1 MAVSKR
7 MSKRRIE
14 KRSKVKPF
22 VKFVNFNH
30 LLPTRYLVDKDIDL
44 KTAATVEKMENA
56 ESRKNMIKE
65 IAKILNNK

>member
-1 MAVSKR
+1 MKVTKR
-7 MSKRRIE
+7 MSDRRIE
-14 KRSKVKPF
+14 KRSKIKPF

-56 ESRKNMIKE
+56 ESRKTMVKE
-65 IAKILNNK
+65 VAKVLNSK